1 MAGKGMGAA
10 TKGGGCITSGP
21 RNKMISTPNKKNSG
35 PVFMAK
41 GGEVEE
47 EGVIEKIKGVG
58 KGMKD
63 VYMEGVTKVG
73 EDIQRIAGTEKGKQL
88 DKEAEKEMYR
98 RARNAGTRAAAQD
111 IRNERIRA
119 EAGRYKAGGSVNK
132 GAINQHKRMAM
143 GKKLMGGGM
152 VKGYK
157 KGGAC

>member
-1 MAGKGMGAA
+1 MAGRGMGAA
-10 TKGGGCITSGP
+10 TTGGGAVSSGP
-21 RNKMISTPNKKNSG
+21 RNKMISTPNTKTSG

-58 KGMKD
+58 KGLKD

-111 IRNERIRA
+111 LRNERIRA

-143 GKKLMGGGM
+143 GKKIT
-152 VKGYK
+152 
-157 KGGAC
+157 GGAR